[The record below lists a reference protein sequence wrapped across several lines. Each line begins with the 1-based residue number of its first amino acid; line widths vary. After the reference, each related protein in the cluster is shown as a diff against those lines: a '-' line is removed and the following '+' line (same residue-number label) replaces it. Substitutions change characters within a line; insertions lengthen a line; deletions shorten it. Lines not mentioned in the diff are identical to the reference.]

1 MTLSEVTALLRD
13 SLTFPFKKILKTN
26 IKKEEEGKN
35 NILYFTKAQA
45 ALASGDN
52 IASNFLISSFP

>member
-1 MTLSEVTALLRD
+1 MQMTLSEVTALLRD

-35 NILYFTKAQA
+35 NILYFTKA
-45 ALASGDN
+45 
-52 IASNFLISSFP
+52 